1 MSEKLYNIISKVFS
15 VPISEINDESSPE
28 TIESWDSFNGLILVD
43 ELESNFNIKFSVS
56 EIIDVKNVKD
66 IKRHLNNHGVD
77 LNEWKTTWIFFKW
90 NWNRS

>member
-15 VPISEINDESSPE
+15 IPISEINDESSPK

-66 IKRHLNNHGVD
+66 IKRHLNDHGVD
-77 LNEWKTTWIFFKW
+77 LNGWRTTRIFFEW
-90 NWNRS
+90 NWNRF